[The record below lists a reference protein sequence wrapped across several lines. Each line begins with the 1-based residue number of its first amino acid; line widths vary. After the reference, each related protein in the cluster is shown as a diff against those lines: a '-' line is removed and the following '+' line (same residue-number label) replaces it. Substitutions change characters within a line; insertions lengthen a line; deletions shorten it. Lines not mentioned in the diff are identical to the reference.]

1 MKFQPPENKFFTLDL
16 YDAKYHNRLLLLFG
30 FYSSIE
36 FGMKSPIFL
45 YPCWRDRRR
54 EHNQIMVRKFI
65 KNTLLLKI
73 VVKHTK
79 HHLSKYVSAV
89 LWSYLLLLRQDF
101 ISFMIYLVHT
111 LLFMASVHFT
121 LIFPWLIKVSV
132 SDLRHSANVN
142 CATENKN
149 AKIRLC
155 LPSHNS
161 IISTIYENK
170 IHKYFLISTL
180 AS

>member
-1 MKFQPPENKFFTLDL
+1 
-16 YDAKYHNRLLLLFG
+16 
-30 FYSSIE
+30 
-36 FGMKSPIFL
+36 MKSPVIP

-54 EHNQIMVRKFI
+54 GHNQIMALKFI
-65 KNTLLLKI
+65 KSTSLLKI
-73 VVKHTK
+73 VFKHTK
-79 HHLSKYVSAV
+79 HCLSKYVSAV
-89 LWSYLLLLRQDF
+89 LWSYLSLLRQDF
-101 ISFMIYLVHT
+101 ISLMIYLVHT

-132 SDLRHSANVN
+132 ADLRHSANVN
-142 CATENKN
+142 CSTENKN
-149 AKIRLC
+149 DKIRLC

-161 IISTIYENK
+161 ILSTIYENK